1 MAEKI
6 QLRRSAVSGRVPTTS
21 QLDLGEIG
29 INTHDGKLY
38 IKKDNGSASIVQV
51 GDTTDLET
59 DIDNQPATVST
70 TYLYNT
76 STAGNVASASTVH
89 LNSSNWAN
97 ATIIYAS
104 VLNSKGKRVDA
115 QAQEYLKPGAELIL
129 QDMSGTGSS
138 HLRARVSGA
147 SFNSTTMVIG
157 INNVSANGSTPSSLA
172 NVTLGV
178 ITSTNAYT
186 IEQALGFDVED
197 ATGVGAFTTTELTD
211 NATLKS
217 TLETLGSKAK
227 ILREGLGVAVGDTDL
242 GTFTGTTISDNTT
255 VKAALQELETALEGH
270 IPVLVEV
277 HNETGGDL
285 TKGDVVYVN
294 GTHASGKP
302 TVALADA
309 NGSGTYPAL
318 GLIYATVADGVTGLV
333 IISGFLDGID
343 TDTPAWDAGDALYVS
358 ETAGEMTATRPT
370 ASGTKVQ
377 KVAMTSRRHQSAGS
391 VIVIGAGRTNDVP
404 NELTALTGVALNAAN
419 LGTFTGATIS
429 DNTTVKTA
437 LQELETAHESLPR
450 MLHASWDAS
459 TAGSFDDAN
468 DVIASRGIA
477 SVVRSAEGIFRVTF
491 TTAFADANYTV
502 TCGVGSTDYSGT
514 GASPRA
520 VSILERN
527 AAYVDVICEISD
539 DAENEDNAYMSL
551 VVML

>member
-6 QLRRSAVSGRVPTTS
+6 QLRRSAVSGRVPTTA

-38 IKKDNGSASIVQV
+38 IKKDDGTASVVEI
-51 GDTTDLET
+51 GDTA
-59 DIDNQPATVST
+59 DIEIDIENMPSVVST
-70 TYLYNT
+70 GFLYNT
-76 STAGNVASASTVH
+76 STSGSVASASTVH
-89 LNSSNWAN
+89 LNASSWST
-97 ATIIYAS
+97 ATVLYAS
-104 VLNSKGKRVDA
+104 VVNSSGKRIDA
-115 QAQEYLKPGAELIL
+115 QAQEYLKPGAIIL
-129 QDMSGTGSS
+129 LQNMEGTGDT
-138 HLRARVSGA
+138 HLKARVTSA
-147 SFNSTTMVIG
+147 SFTSTTITIG
-157 INNVSANGSTPSSLA
+157 LASVSVSGSTPSSLD
-172 NVTLGV
+172 NVSLGV
-178 ITSTNAYT
+178 ITTTNAYS

-227 ILREGLGVAVGDTDL
+227 LLREGLGVAVGDTDL

-255 VKAALQELETALEGH
+255 VKAALQEVETALEGH

-285 TKGDVVYVN
+285 TKGDVVYVS

-318 GLIYATVADGVTGLV
+318 GLIYATVADGVDGLV

-358 ETAGEMTATRPT
+358 ETAGEMTTTRPT
-370 ASGTKVQ
+370 ASATKVQ
-377 KVAMTSRRHQSAGS
+377 KVAMTARRHASSGS

-419 LGTFTGATIS
+419 LGTFTGDTIS

-477 SVVRSAEGIFRVTF
+477 SVVRSATGIFRVTF

-520 VSILERN
+520 VSVLERN

-539 DAENEDNAYMSL
+539 DAVNEDNAYMSL